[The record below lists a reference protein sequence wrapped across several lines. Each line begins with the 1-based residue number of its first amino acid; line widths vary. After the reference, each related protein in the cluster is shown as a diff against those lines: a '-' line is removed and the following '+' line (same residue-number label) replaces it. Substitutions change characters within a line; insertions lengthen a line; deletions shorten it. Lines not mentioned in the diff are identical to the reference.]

1 MSTRMTCLLALA
13 LALPATGQ
21 APAQVVATPVPEA
34 VPETDLV
41 TALSKELGCT
51 LQQAEGAAGAL
62 FGLAKSRL
70 RPEEFA
76 RVAAGVPD
84 MARLL
89 KAAPAVDPRGAAAG
103 GLASAAGAGNLGGL
117 AGLAG
122 SFTKLG
128 LKPESALRAVP
139 VLTGFVGQKGGAEA
153 ATLLAGALK

>member
-1 MSTRMTCLLALA
+1 MPTRMTCLLALA
-13 LALPATGQ
+13 LALPAAGQ
-21 APAQVVATPVPEA
+21 APAPVVATPVPEA
-34 VPETDLV
+34 APEMDLV

-51 LQQAEGAAGAL
+51 LRQAEGAAGAL

-70 RPEEFA
+70 KPEEFA

-89 KAAPAVDPRGAAAG
+89 KAAPPADPKAAAAG

-128 LKPESALRAVP
+128 LKPESALRAAP

-153 ATLLAGALK
+153 ARLLAGALE

>member
-1 MSTRMTCLLALA
+1 MPTRMTCLLALA
-13 LALPATGQ
+13 LALPAAAQ
-21 APAQVVATPVPEA
+21 APAPVVATPVPEA
-34 VPETDLV
+34 VPEVDLV
-41 TALSKELGCT
+41 TALSKDLGCK

-70 RPEEFA
+70 KPEEFA
-76 RVAAGVPD
+76 RVAAAVPE

-89 KAAPAVDPRGAAAG
+89 KAAPPADPKAAAAG

>member
-1 MSTRMTCLLALA
+1 MSTRMTCLLAFA

-21 APAQVVATPVPEA
+21 APAPVVATPVPEA

-62 FGLAKSRL
+62 LGLAKSRL
-70 RPEEFA
+70 KPEEFA

-89 KAAPAVDPRGAAAG
+89 KAAPAADPRGAAAG
-103 GLASAAGAGNLGGL
+103 GLASAAGNLGGL

-122 SFTKLG
+122 SFSKLG

-139 VLTGFVGQKGGAEA
+139 VLTGFVGQEGGAEA

>member
-1 MSTRMTCLLALA
+1 MSTRMTCLLTLA
-13 LALPATGQ
+13 LALPAAGQ
-21 APAQVVATPVPEA
+21 APAPVVATPVPEA
-34 VPETDLV
+34 VPEMDLG

-62 FGLAKSRL
+62 LGLAKSRL
-70 RPEEFA
+70 KPEEFA

-84 MARLL
+84 LPGLL
-89 KAAPAVDPRGAAAG
+89 KAAPLADPKAA
-103 GLASAAGAGNLGGL
+103 AAGAGNLGGL